1 MNTNTPSTTIICGV
15 QGAGKSHSVSV
26 IIENSLIPSMELG
39 RLAQPLSVVVFHLGA
54 AQGGMHLPC
63 ESSFLRKANTGDT
76 TYEIPINVL
85 VSPSNLAA
93 MRKVYADT
101 GATVS
106 PFYLSTKDL
115 NCTRMFS
122 LMHVTED
129 GKVPLY
135 IQVVQQILR
144 SMGNENFSY
153 KLFKRNLAL
162 KESEFSPQQKGPLNL
177 RIDLLESILLE
188 CQTKRVGTSGSIK
201 QYFKQGVV
209 TIVDLTDPFLNA
221 ASASALFDIVL
232 SLYLETEIP
241 TGKLLVLDEAHKVRP
256 FLFTAKNQYLT
267 DDTAA
272 PFVHSIFSV
281 IRQQRHLGIRTV
293 IATQEPTVIPQNM
306 VGLCST
312 IICHRFSSPMWWN
325 HLRQLIALD
334 DNEGRFD
341 GFAMISGLKTGEG
354 AVFCPLALGMRD
366 LEMGGKICK
375 FGRGCLVVKVRRK
388 LTART
393 GESVLSQRV

>member
-26 IIENSLIPSMELG
+26 IIENSLIPSDELG

-63 ESSFLRKANTGDT
+63 ESAFLRKANTGDK

-85 VSPSNLAA
+85 VSPSNLVA
-93 MRKVYADT
+93 MRRVYADT
-101 GATVS
+101 GAKVS

-144 SMGNENFSY
+144 SMGNENFHY
-153 KLFKRNLAL
+153 KKFKKLLAM

-177 RIDLLESILLE
+177 RIDLLESILFE
-188 CQTKRVGTSGSIK
+188 CQPTRVETPGSVK
-201 QYFKQGVV
+201 QHFKQGVV

-241 TGKLLVLDEAHKVRP
+241 TGKLLVLDEAHKVP
-256 FLFTAKNQYLT
+256 
-267 DDTAA
+267 
-272 PFVHSIFSV
+272 VS
-281 IRQQRHLGIRTV
+281 
-293 IATQEPTVIPQNM
+293 EM
-306 VGLCST
+306 C
-312 IICHRFSSPMWWN
+312 
-325 HLRQLIALD
+325 
-334 DNEGRFD
+334 
-341 GFAMISGLKTGEG
+341 KT
-354 AVFCPLALGMRD
+354 
-366 LEMGGKICK
+366 KI
-375 FGRGCLVVKVRRK
+375 
-388 LTART
+388 
-393 GESVLSQRV
+393 